1 MPCEGKCLPF
11 PRKLPFFVMQRKIW
25 KEFGSSVL
33 VHRATKVAYTYI
45 KGFYFRNHV
54 FLQIVKTY
62 FRFRYLYRLSRAP
75 SRLNTT
81 CATKV
86 AYIKESPHTETFTA
100 RFQNSKKIFSRIK
113 GLYFRAFSRFL
124 FPTFIH
130 FRFLTCREGS
140 VSVEYW
146 CTGAT
151 KVAYIKGSPHKDSS
165 KASFEA

>member
-1 MPCEGKCLPF
+1 MNDPLTEKVIDFYFFDRILAAQRAYKSSTWTNKVFKSAFLKLNSEVISFENMPCEGKCLPF

-25 KEFGSSVL
+25 KEFGSSAL

-81 CATKV
+81 WATKV
-86 AYIKESPHTETFTA
+86 SYIKESPHTETFTA
-100 RFQNSKKIFSRIK
+100 RFQDFSKIIF
-113 GLYFRAFSRFL
+113 AQ
-124 FPTFIH
+124 
-130 FRFLTCREGS
+130 CR
-140 VSVEYW
+140 VL
-146 CTGAT
+146 
-151 KVAYIKGSPHKDSS
+151 
-165 KASFEA
+165 